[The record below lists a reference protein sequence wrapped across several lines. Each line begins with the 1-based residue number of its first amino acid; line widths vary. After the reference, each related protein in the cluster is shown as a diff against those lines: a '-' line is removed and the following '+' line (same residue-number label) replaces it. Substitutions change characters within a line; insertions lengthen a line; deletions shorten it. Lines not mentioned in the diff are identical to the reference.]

1 MSLKK
6 EKINSVLFYLY
17 FFLLLFSI
25 FIPTISSILL
35 NILISF
41 TVFLLLFFN
50 NYKDLKLHS
59 KNFIFL
65 FFISLLLLLSI
76 IFSKGGLGSLINS
89 LNFLMGIL
97 IFTTLI
103 PNKQQIRFIYI
114 ICTLIYVYNFWL
126 SFDVWNQYLNMTF
139 KVNPNSVGIFLFIN
153 FVVLHSWLKDNKKK
167 TLSIILII
175 ITLYGINM
183 TNCRSALVAMLI
195 YVILCY
201 IPIISKLIFKYRKSI
216 LYVLTI
222 FGALVPLVV
231 VCMYINN
238 VNFKIPFM
246 EKRLYT
252 GREKLW
258 YSILEAFK
266 TTKSGY
272 LFGLGTNY
280 ATSIGLINNCHNWFM
295 GVYYNFGIIVFIL
308 YFKYLINNIVVLNR
322 KEIVYALI
330 AVFTIGFF
338 ENIGLWAETQ
348 IYIYIF
354 MIMGRYIKEEK
365 IT

>member
-17 FFLLLFSI
+17 FLLLLFSI
-25 FIPTISSILL
+25 IIPTISSLLL
-35 NILISF
+35 NILVSF
-41 TVFLLLFFN
+41 IVFLILFFN
-50 NYKDLKLHS
+50 NYKDLKLNS
-59 KNFIFL
+59 KNFTFSII
-65 FFISLLLLLSI
+65 ISSLLLLSI
-76 IFSKGGLGSLINS
+76 IFAKGGLGSLINS
-89 LNFLMGIL
+89 LNFIMGIL

-103 PNKQQIRFIYI
+103 PNKQHIKFIYL
-114 ICTLIYVYNFWL
+114 ICTIIYLYNFWL
-126 SFDVWNQYLNMTF
+126 SFDVWNQYLDMTF

-153 FVVLHSWLKDNKKK
+153 FVVIHSWLKDNKKRI
-167 TLSIILII
+167 LSVILII
-175 ITLYGINM
+175 ITIYGINM
-183 TNCRSALVAMLI
+183 TNCRSALIAMLI
-195 YVILCY
+195 YIILCY
-201 IPIISKLIFKYRKSI
+201 IPIISKLIFRYRKSI
-216 LYVLTI
+216 LYILTI
-222 FGALVPLVV
+222 IGALVPLIIVY
-231 VCMYINN
+231 MYINN
-238 VNFKIPFM
+238 INFTIPFM

-280 ATSIGLINNCHNWFM
+280 ATNIGLINNCHNWFM
-295 GVYYNFGIIVFIL
+295 GIYYNFGIITFIL
-308 YFKYLINNIVVLNR
+308 YFKYLINNIIVLNR
-322 KEIVYALI
+322 KEIVYGLM